1 MNRKAFVVGV
11 TALLALGTASPTL
24 AAQDTPPVPI
34 RALDPRSIALA
45 TEIIDIAYPPDSRHA
60 MMARAEETIMTQ
72 ARAAAM
78 AASGGTLDDEAR
90 HIFDRFM
97 DRIRTVSNRQ
107 IDEGAPALF
116 TAIARA
122 YARNFTYDELVQIRA
137 FVGTPAGTAFMQ
149 RSSDLLADP
158 DVARANTAYMAAT
171 LQALQPLEQ
180 ELMEELRAYVE
191 SQGRHRCAPT
201 GGTS

>member
-1 MNRKAFVVGV
+1 MR
-11 TALLALGTASPTL
+11 TARHLAIFASLALGAAGPAL

-45 TEIIDIAYPPDSRHA
+45 TEILDIAYPPASRHA
-60 MMARAEETIMTQ
+60 MLARSEEAIMAQ

-78 AASGGTLDDEAR
+78 ATSGGAMDDEAR
-90 HIFDRFM
+90 QILDRFLN
-97 DRIRTVSNRQ
+97 RIRAISDRQ
-107 IDEGAPALF
+107 IADGAPAIF

-122 YARNFTYDELVQIRA
+122 YARNFTYDELAQIRA

-171 LQALQPLEQ
+171 MQALQPLQ
-180 ELMEELRAYVE
+180 QQLMEELRAYVE
-191 SQGRHRCAPT
+191 SHERHRSEPT